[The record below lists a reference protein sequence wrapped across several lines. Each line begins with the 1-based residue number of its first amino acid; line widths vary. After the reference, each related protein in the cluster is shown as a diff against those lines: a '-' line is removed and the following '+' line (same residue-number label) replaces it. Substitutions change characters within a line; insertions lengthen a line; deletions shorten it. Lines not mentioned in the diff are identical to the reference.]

1 MMYFVM
7 VEKIMIVLCICLI
20 VNFCRF
26 NVYMVLNV
34 FFYCRFVVYNYSF
47 SDVGEIVCYCGFCY
61 YLCVVC

>member
-1 MMYFVM
+1 MYNIVVVFC
-7 VEKIMIVLCICLI
+7 MIVMWVIEY

-26 NVYMVLNV
+26 FIYMILN
-34 FFYCRFVVYNYSF
+34 FFIYCRFVVYNYSF